1 MKSHTSLGDIISAL
15 YDTVDASG
23 ATRSASHIVTAC
35 TLDLLLRQRK
45 RVLIAAL
52 CEPPQLLLH

>member
-1 MKSHTSLGDIISAL
+1 MKRQTSLGDIISAL
-15 YDTVDASG
+15 YDTVDAAG
-23 ATRSASHIVTAC
+23 ATGATGQIVTAC

-52 CEPPQLLLH
+52 CEPPEHLLH

>member
-1 MKSHTSLGDIISAL
+1 MKRQTSLGDIISAL

-23 ATRSASHIVTAC
+23 ATRVASHIVTAC

-45 RVLIAAL
+45 GTLIAAL
-52 CEPPQLLLH
+52 CEPPELLLH

>member
-1 MKSHTSLGDIISAL
+1 MKRHTSLGDIISAL
-15 YDTVDASG
+15 YDTVDAAG
-23 ATRSASHIVTAC
+23 ATSESGHIVTAC

-52 CEPPQLLLH
+52 CEPPEQLLH

>member
-1 MKSHTSLGDIISAL
+1 MKRQTSLGDIISAL

-23 ATRSASHIVTAC
+23 ATRAASHIVTAC
-35 TLDLLLRQRK
+35 TLELLLRQRK

-52 CEPPQLLLH
+52 CEPPELLLH

>member
-1 MKSHTSLGDIISAL
+1 MKRHTSLGDIISAL
-15 YDTVDASG
+15 YDTVDAAG
-23 ATRSASHIVTAC
+23 ATPESGHIVTAC

-52 CEPPQLLLH
+52 CEPPEQLLH

>member
-1 MKSHTSLGDIISAL
+1 MKRQTSLGDIISEL
-15 YDTVDASG
+15 YDTVDASR
-23 ATRSASHIVTAC
+23 ASHAASHIVTAC

-52 CEPPQLLLH
+52 CEPAEPLLH